1 MSGDPVIEAF
11 QRLVDGGR
19 SHGAKS
25 YNITSDTME
34 AILIRLKADDKKI
47 KELRD
52 YFTLVQM
59 RSSK

>member
-1 MSGDPVIEAF
+1 MIEGF

-25 YNITSDTME
+25 YNIPSETME
-34 AILIRLKADDKKI
+34 AILIRLKADEKKI
-47 KELRD
+47 EEFRD
-52 YFTLVQM
+52 YFMTLKM